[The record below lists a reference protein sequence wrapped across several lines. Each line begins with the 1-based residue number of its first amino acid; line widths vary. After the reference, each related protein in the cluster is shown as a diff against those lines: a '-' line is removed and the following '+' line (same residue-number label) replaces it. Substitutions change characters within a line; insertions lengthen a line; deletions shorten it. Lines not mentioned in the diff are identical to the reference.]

1 MNGVDDIV
9 VFGTQYVFKYIQ
21 EMWQE
26 HFFTQPKNE
35 VCQEAKEY
43 LSLQGENYKLE
54 LLEELV
60 SK

>member
-1 MNGVDDIV
+1 MKQIIKQNQT
-9 VFGTQYVFKYIQ
+9 FEYY
-21 EMWQE
+21 EL
-26 HFFTQPKNE
+26 NN
-35 VCQEAKEY
+35 QEAKEY